1 MNFGNGTRSP
11 SAREKERVRKLN
23 TIEEVNSEAMSAF
36 TGRSS
41 IKEDGDV
48 KAYLNQFSVDD
59 LRNIIRDRKSK
70 KHLGSGPIVGG
81 RKTDTGDQ
89 RAGNSVPVK
98 VLRDKEH
105 EYGVS
110 SYHKGQHL
118 ELKDVLS
125 NQFIKDSMIERVV
138 KEAASKVNSDR
149 EQNRDWRNNAYNQRS
164 SSI

>member
-11 SAREKERVRKLN
+11 SAREKERVKRLN

-41 IKEDGDV
+41 AYKDAGDV

-81 RKTDTGDQ
+81 RKTDTGD
-89 RAGNSVPVK
+89 
-98 VLRDKEH
+98 
-105 EYGVS
+105 
-110 SYHKGQHL
+110 
-118 ELKDVLS
+118 
-125 NQFIKDSMIERVV
+125 
-138 KEAASKVNSDR
+138 
-149 EQNRDWRNNAYNQRS
+149 
-164 SSI
+164 